1 MATTKKT
8 TSTTAT
14 KAKSKTPITDE
25 VFGKVSDVIEEE
37 TLIEE
42 EVAVEEEIVEEPKV
56 TVSKKVAAAPVKKE
70 VRKFEQTDPILCRS
84 VTPGWMACY
93 GKSGI
98 PYVFYNYGDEC
109 EIEYGDLFALKNRRS
124 KYLYDPLFVIEDE
137 ELLENP
143 RWKDLAE
150 FYSEKVYGM
159 DDINYVLNLPN
170 NKFKSTLTSLP
181 KGLVKALNVEVAKR
195 IEDGTFDSVKK
206 VKVIDEVCGTDFW
219 TLMSGSNDD

>member
-1 MATTKKT
+1 MATRKLNTTAAK
-8 TSTTAT
+8 TSTVE
-14 KAKSKTPITDE
+14 KT
-25 VFGKVSDVIEEE
+25 VIP
-37 TLIEE
+37 E
-42 EVAVEEEIVEEPKV
+42 EVVVQEEKVEVKVVPEPK
-56 TVSKKVAAAPVKKE
+56 KVP
-70 VRKFEQTDPILCRS
+70 RKFEQNDPILCRS
-84 VTPGWMACY
+84 VTPGWMAVY

-98 PYVFYNYGDEC
+98 PYVFSNCGDEC

-124 KYLYDPLFVIEDE
+124 RYLYDPLLVIEDE

-159 DDINYVLNLPN
+159 DDIDYVLNLPN

-181 KGLVKALNVEVAKR
+181 KGLLKALTVEVAKR
-195 IEDGTFDSVKK
+195 IEDKTFDSIKK

-219 TLMSGSNDD
+219 TVMSGVDDDD

>member
-1 MATTKKT
+1 MATRKLNTTAAK
-8 TSTTAT
+8 TSTVE
-14 KAKSKTPITDE
+14 KTVNP
-25 VFGKVSDVIEEE
+25 
-37 TLIEE
+37 E
-42 EVAVEEEIVEEPKV
+42 EVVVQEEKVEVKVVPEPEKV
-56 TVSKKVAAAPVKKE
+56 P
-70 VRKFEQTDPILCRS
+70 RKFEQNDPILCRS
-84 VTPGWMACY
+84 VTPGWMAVY

-98 PYVFYNYGDEC
+98 PYVFSNCGDEC

-124 KYLYDPLFVIEDE
+124 RYLYDPLLVIEDE

-159 DDINYVLNLPN
+159 DDIDYVLNLPN

-181 KGLVKALNVEVAKR
+181 KGLLKSLTVEVAKR
-195 IEDGTFDSVKK
+195 IEDKTFDSIKK

-219 TLMSGSNDD
+219 TVMSGVDDDD